1 MSLAVIRSRALVGM
15 AAPPVSVEVHLGMGL
30 PAFHVVG
37 LPEAEVRESRER
49 VRAALLHAGFDFPN
63 RRLTVNLAPADLP
76 KDSGRFDLPIALGI
90 LAASGQ
96 LPTQALSGIEFVGE
110 LSLTG
115 EVRPIRG
122 ALAMA
127 AAVARDAG
135 ARSLA
140 LPAANAAEAALVEGL
155 RILAA
160 DTLPRLVAQLRG
172 EAPFDR
178 VDAWRPGDAAAD
190 RPSPAG
196 APWPGSHR
204 ALANIDAPD
213 FAAVKGHR
221 AAKRALEIAA
231 AGSHSLLMLGP
242 PGAGKSLLAGCL
254 PTVLPPMDGDEA
266 LEAAAVASLAGRF
279 HPADWGRRPFRAPH
293 HSASTAALVGGGP
306 NPRPGEISL
315 AHRGVLFLDELP
327 EFGRAALEA
336 LREPLETGRIALS
349 RAARQVELPADF
361 QLVAAMNPCPCGYL
375 GEDRCRCSPE
385 RVLRYQARIS
395 GPLLDRMDIQIQVR
409 PVDEQVLTSSSE
421 SESSERIRARAAA
434 ARDLQVRRQRVPNA
448 ALDPAGIDRHC
459 ALDGQT
465 LALLHGAA
473 RRLRWSSRA
482 LHRVI
487 RLARTIADLAG
498 REGIAAVD
506 AAEAIGYRRAL
517 MPSTETLAGSGL
529 SSVQPNTQARGPN
542 EQARG
547 RPPPQQTTAR

>member
-1 MSLAVIRSRALVGM
+1 MSLAVVRSRALVGM

-96 LPTQALSGIEFVGE
+96 LPAESLAGIEFVGE
-110 LSLTG
+110 LSLSG

-127 AAVARDAG
+127 AAIVRDPG
-135 ARSLA
+135 ASSLA
-140 LPAANAAEAALVEGL
+140 LPEVNAAEASLVDGL
-155 RILAA
+155 RTLAV
-160 DTLPRLVAQLRG
+160 DMLTHLVAQLRG

-178 VDAWRPGDAAAD
+178 VDGRRPATVGDAQV
-190 RPSPAG
+190 
-196 APWPGSHR
+196 
-204 ALANIDAPD
+204 APD
-213 FAAVKGHR
+213 FGRASDFSAVNGHR

-231 AGSHSLLMLGP
+231 AGAHSVLMLGP
-242 PGAGKSLLAGCL
+242 PGAGKSLLASCL
-254 PTVLPPMDGDEA
+254 PTILPPMDHDEA
-266 LEAAAVASLAGRF
+266 LQAAAVASLVGRF
-279 HPADWGRRPFRAPH
+279 NPQDWGRRPFRAPH

-349 RAARQVELPADF
+349 RAARQVELPAVF
-361 QLVAAMNPCPCGYL
+361 QLVAAMNPCPCGHL
-375 GEDRCRCSPE
+375 GEDRCRCTPE

-395 GPLLDRMDIQIQVR
+395 GPLLDRMDIQFLVR
-409 PVDEQVLTSSSE
+409 PVEEQVLTSPAR
-421 SESSERIRARAAA
+421 SESSGQIRERVTA
-434 ARDLQVRRQRVPNA
+434 ARMRQTGRQRSANA
-448 ALDPAGIDRHC
+448 ALDPAGIESHC
-459 ALDGQT
+459 PLDAAS
-465 LALLHGAA
+465 LSLLHGAA

-498 REGIAAVD
+498 RDDISAADVG
-506 AAEAIGYRRAL
+506 EAIGYRRAL
-517 MPSTETLAGSGL
+517 MPAAGPSPGAGL
-529 SSVQPNTQARGPN
+529 SS
-542 EQARG
+542 G
-547 RPPPQQTTAR
+547 RLNPPPRAPPDQATFP

>member
-1 MSLAVIRSRALVGM
+1 MSLAVVRSRALVGM

-76 KDSGRFDLPIALGI
+76 KDSGRFDLPIAIGI

-96 LPTQALSGIEFVGE
+96 LPAESLDGIEFVGE

-127 AAVARDAG
+127 AAVSHDAG

-140 LPAANAAEAALVEGL
+140 LPAANATEAALVEGL

-160 DTLPRLVAQLRG
+160 DTLPLLVAQLRG

-178 VDAWRPGDAAAD
+178 VDARRPGEPAGD
-190 RPSPAG
+190 RPPR
-196 APWPGSHR
+196 PGGRLPESGRPR
-204 ALANIDAPD
+204 ARNDAPD
-213 FAAVKGHR
+213 FSAVKGHR

-231 AGSHSLLMLGP
+231 AGSHSVLMLGP
-242 PGAGKSLLAGCL
+242 PGAGKSLLASCL
-254 PTVLPPMDGDEA
+254 PAILPPMDDHEA

-279 HPADWGRRPFRAPH
+279 HPQDWGRRPFRAPH

-385 RVLRYQARIS
+385 RVLRYQARVS
-395 GPLLDRMDIQIQVR
+395 GPLLDRVDIQIQVR
-409 PVDEQVLTSSSE
+409 PVDEQVLTSSADG
-421 SESSERIRARAAA
+421 ESSEQIQARVAVTRAR
-434 ARDLQVRRQRVPNA
+434 QVGRQGVANA
-448 ALDPAGIDRHC
+448 ALDPVGIDRHC
-459 ALDGQT
+459 PLGGEA

-498 REGIAAVD
+498 RADVATADI
-506 AAEAIGYRRAL
+506 AEAIGYRRGL
-517 MPSTETLAGSGL
+517 MPEAAPGRDAGL
-529 SSVQPNTQARGPN
+529 SSRQPPFHQA
-542 EQARG
+542 
-547 RPPPQQTTAR
+547 TTR